1 MNDAGLELRHIIHMN
16 NKQWSIGTKLK
27 SSMLKEKKRQQK
39 KKAIRFSWTQNSG
52 PTCSDGKNGRNS
64 YLGSNR
70 PKSNTSLSSG
80 FISNFSLNNSVFNFG
95 NNFGRSRSS
104 SPQRA
109 MNKQCMAVL
118 DINACR
124 WTMNHSVICNKNE
137 IYQWN
142 MFKSCFTVNYKE
154 FPTRL

>member
-1 MNDAGLELRHIIHMN
+1 MKHRYEVKIVNAQG
-16 NKQWSIGTKLK
+16 NKR
-27 SSMLKEKKRQQK
+27 KKRY
-39 KKAIRFSWTQNSG
+39 ASPEHRTMVPCVPSA
-52 PTCSDGKNGRNS
+52 KNGRNI
-64 YLGSNR
+64 YLFSNR
-70 PKSNTSLSSG
+70 PKSSTSLSSG

-95 NNFGRSRSS
+95 NYFGRSRSS
-104 SPQRA
+104 SPQRV

-142 MFKSCFTVNYKE
+142 MFKSCFTFNYKE